1 MPKILVAEDNEDM
14 LETLEN
20 IFRFYEF
27 EVEKATN
34 GKVAIE
40 LARKTNPDLILLDG
54 AMPVMDGFEA
64 CRILKSDE
72 QTRDIPIVFLT
83 ANYVDEKHKVT
94 GFELGA
100 DDYILKPFNSK
111 ELVARS
117 KSILQRHTMLRKLKT
132 ENSKLSH
139 EKRRIASELQEVLS
153 RKTPRAEEQII
164 IDSLTGVY
172 THSYFLKRLEEEFE
186 RAQRYETPLS
196 LVLIGIDK
204 FEKIKDK
211 LGDEAASYL
220 LIKMANHLLS
230 RTRTTDV
237 LARSNHDN
245 FLIILPHTGKDGAL
259 REAERITDSMRN
271 MDFLDQ
277 ELLNTLNI
285 SKRRL
290 NDYRNSAVNIC
301 TISYPDEKQEVKGGE
316 ELYKALCEKNHAEKE

>member
-1 MPKILVAEDNEDM
+1 MPKILLAEDNEEM

-20 IFRFYEF
+20 IFRFYDF
-27 EVEKATN
+27 DVEKAEN
-34 GKVAIE
+34 GKQAVE
-40 LARKTNPDLILLDG
+40 LARETNPDLILLDG
-54 AMPVMDGFEA
+54 MMPVMDGFEA
-64 CRILKSDE
+64 CRILKSDKK
-72 QTRDIPIVFLT
+72 TKDIPIVFLT
-83 ANYVDEKHKVT
+83 ANYIEEKDKIT

-117 KSILQRHTMLRKLKT
+117 KSILQRHTMLRKLKS

-139 EKRRIASELQEVLS
+139 EKRKIATELQEVLS
-153 RKTPRAEEQII
+153 RKTPAAEEQII

-196 LVLIGIDK
+196 LVLMGIEGFD
-204 FEKIKDK
+204 KIKDK
-211 LGDEAASYL
+211 LGDEAASYI

-230 RTRTTDV
+230 QTRTSDV
-237 LARSNHDN
+237 LARSTQDN
-245 FLIILPHTGKDGAL
+245 FLIILPHTSHEGAL
-259 REAERITDSMRN
+259 KEAERINATMRN
-271 MDFLDQ
+271 MDFLDE

-290 NDYRNSAVNIC
+290 NDYRNSSVTLC
-301 TISYPDEKQEVKGGE
+301 TISYPDEEKKIKSGE
-316 ELYKALCEKNHAEKE
+316 ELYKALCKKNHAK

>member
-1 MPKILVAEDNEDM
+1 MPKILVADDNEEM

-27 EVEKATN
+27 EVEKAVN
-34 GKVAIE
+34 GKIAVE
-40 LARKTNPDLILLDG
+40 LAQKTNPDLILLDG
-54 AMPVMDGFEA
+54 MMPVMDGFEA

-72 QTRDIPIVFLT
+72 QTKDIPIVFLT
-83 ANYVDEKHKVT
+83 ANYIEEKDKIT

-117 KSILQRHTMLRKLKT
+117 KSILQRHDMLRRLKT

-139 EKRRIASELQEVLS
+139 EKRKIASELQEVLS
-153 RKTPRAEEQII
+153 RKTPRVEEQII

-172 THSYFLKRLEEEFE
+172 THAYFLKRLEEEFE

-196 LVLIGIDK
+196 LVLIGIEN

-237 LARSNHDN
+237 LARSHNDN
-245 FLIILPHTGKDGAL
+245 FLIILPHTGKDGAI
-259 REAERITDSMRN
+259 REAERIISSMRK
-271 MDFLDQ
+271 MDFLDE

-290 NDYRNSAVNIC
+290 NDYKNSVVNIC
-301 TISYPDEKQEVKGGE
+301 SISYPEDKQKVKAGE
-316 ELYKALCEKNHAEKE
+316 ELYKALCEKNHA